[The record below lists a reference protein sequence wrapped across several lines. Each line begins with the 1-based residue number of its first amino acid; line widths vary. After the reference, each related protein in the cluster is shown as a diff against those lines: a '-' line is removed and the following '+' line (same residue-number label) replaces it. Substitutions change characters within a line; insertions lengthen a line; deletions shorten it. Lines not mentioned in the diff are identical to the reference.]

1 MGSRFNGVVF
11 SKIFT
16 RSLEGIL
23 LLNLGIDKYCDSI
36 EYFFTLPPMDVV
48 DIHQN
53 NKITNKS
60 FTKNLIL
67 ASLRLKKAEFKHI
80 YKLV

>member
-48 DIHQN
+48 DIH
-53 NKITNKS
+53 
-60 FTKNLIL
+60 
-67 ASLRLKKAEFKHI
+67 
-80 YKLV
+80 